1 MKIYP
6 FVASLLVICPL
17 TFLHEELRGEPGK
30 YVLPVVEPLA
40 HKAFK
45 PRMGE
50 PVKPLKVP
58 EVLNPEMVE
67 LGKKLFFDPRLSKTG
82 FISCN
87 SCHNLSMGGSD
98 NLKTSVGHNLREGA
112 LNAPT
117 VLNSSMSFAQFWNG
131 RAKDLKQVLSIGDY
145 AYGGKVAFVE
155 GPIDGKG
162 SKPGKRP
169 AAVVGNPGGVSFTHD
184 LAVPIL
190 QSIPLYAEEFSKVFH
205 AGKITLDQV
214 ITAISAFEET
224 LLTPNS
230 RFDQW
235 LRGDDRA
242 ITKQELAGYRLFK
255 SSGCTICHNGASFG
269 ANSFQ
274 KTGAVKPYKTT
285 CSVSG
290 CFEISKKDV
299 DRFRFKV
306 PTLRNVELT
315 YPYFHDGEVATL
327 SKAVEIM
334 GQIQLGKTYTEQE
347 TASIVAFLKSLTG
360 DQPQFMLPQL
370 PPSSET
376 TPPPQPIMPSS

>member
-1 MKIYP
+1 MKIYQ
-6 FVASLLVICPL
+6 FAASLLAICSIS
-17 TFLHEELRGEPGK
+17 FLSGNLQAEPVKSVLR
-30 YVLPVVEPLA
+30 VVEPLT

-45 PRMGE
+45 PRTGE
-50 PVKPLKVP
+50 PVEPLKVP
-58 EVLNPEMVE
+58 EVVNPEMVE

-98 NLKTSVGHNLREGA
+98 NLKTSFGHNLREGP

-131 RAKDLKQVLSIGDY
+131 RAKDLKLMLSIGDY
-145 AYGGKVAFVE
+145 AYGGMVAFIE
-155 GPIDGKG
+155 GQVDGMVT
-162 SKPGKRP
+162 KPGKPSAAP
-169 AAVVGNPGGVSFTHD
+169 AGNSGGFTHD
-184 LAVPIL
+184 LAVTIL
-190 QSIPLYAEEFSKVFH
+190 QSIPLYAEEFNKVFH
-205 AGKITLDQV
+205 ADKIDIDQV

-235 LRGDDRA
+235 LRGDDKA

-255 SSGCTICHNGASFG
+255 RSGCTICHNGVALG
-269 ANSFQ
+269 ANSFR
-274 KTGAVKPYKTT
+274 KTGIVKQYKTT
-285 CSVSG
+285 CSASG
-290 CFEISKKDV
+290 CFAITKKDA
-299 DRFRFKV
+299 DRFKFKV

-334 GQIQLGKTYTEQE
+334 GQIQLGKTYTDQE
-347 TASIVAFLKSLTG
+347 NASIVAFLKSLTG
-360 DQPQFMLPQL
+360 DQPQFNLPQL

-376 TPPPQPIMPSS
+376 TPPPQLLGK